1 MAQIA
6 DLLIEI
12 RKYPAAAECWRR
24 PKEIGAL
31 GVTKAADTLRR
42 ASTNISLNMG
52 MRRSTEF

>member
-6 DLLIEI
+6 DLEI

-24 PKEIGAL
+24 PIEKGAL

-52 MRRSTEF
+52 RGQSTEV